1 MLVQAMDEAA
11 QAASTATLDE
21 IDSANEAQYIFDR
34 IYCAERHLAAYLPQL
49 SEVDRWEIARK
60 IGPTCNGEGVVEGV
74 RRWSV
79 EQIREANRDEMTA
92 GFIEKRYARN
102 DTGNGERFAND
113 HWEWFKFLDDRGTW
127 LLWDGKRWRDATK
140 GEMARAAKD
149 TVKRMQA
156 EAVKSDDKEDLAHAL
171 ASFSRNG
178 LTNMVV
184 SASSEK
190 IFNSRVADFDRNPDL
205 LTVENGTIDLRTGV
219 LRSHEREDMITK
231 LTPIMYDPGADCPR
245 WEQFVL
251 EIFDNDVDL
260 ANFVQR
266 AAGYSLT
273 GHTREAA
280 FFILYG
286 TGRNGK
292 GRFVRQFMSLLGDA
306 AKTTSFRTFT
316 NAANN
321 DQSGNTPSLAALAGA
336 RLVSAGEPDQGVRLS
351 ESTIKMLTG
360 EDEIEVC
367 KKHEN
372 PFNYTPLYKI
382 WLHCNYKPEI
392 RGTDEGV
399 WNRPRLIPFNL
410 HFMSEEDALR
420 HASPIDPKQRRE
432 PDREL
437 DAKLDAERAGIL
449 TWAVRGSRIW
459 YDKGLGRS
467 QAVSEATEMYRSDS
481 DRLAGFIEEHLQ
493 RKAGAFASNARIYSV
508 YSSWCARNLV
518 DKRHQMEGVTL
529 SKALIARGFVRDK
542 SAGARGFSDVA
553 IIGDTGMI
561 PST

>member
-1 MLVQAMDEAA
+1 MLLQAMEDAA
-11 QAASTATLDE
+11 QAASTATPDE
-21 IDSANEAQYIFDR
+21 IERGDEAQYIFNR

-49 SEVDRWEIARK
+49 PEADRWEYARK
-60 IGPTCNGEGVVEGV
+60 IGPTCNGEGVVEGA

-79 EQIREANRDEMTA
+79 EQLREASRDEMTA
-92 GFIEKRYARN
+92 GFIEKRYSRN
-102 DTGNGERFAND
+102 DTGNGERFAAD

-140 GEMARAAKD
+140 GEMARAAKE

-156 EAVKSDDKEDLAHAL
+156 EAVKNDDKEDLAHAL
-171 ASFSRNG
+171 ASFSRNS
-178 LTNMVV
+178 LTNMLA
-184 SASSEK
+184 SAASEK

-205 LTVENGTIDLRTGV
+205 LTCENGTIDLRTGV
-219 LRSHEREDMITK
+219 LRPFEREDMITK

-251 EIFDNDVDL
+251 EIFDNDADL
-260 ANFVQR
+260 ASFVQR

-292 GRFVRQFMSLLGDA
+292 GRFVRQLMALLGDA
-306 AKTTSFRTFT
+306 AKTTRFQTFT
-316 NAANN
+316 SANE
-321 DQSGNTPSLAALAGA
+321 QSGNTPSLAALAGA

-382 WLHCNYKPEI
+382 WLHCNYKPDI
-392 RGTDEGV
+392 RGTDEGI

-420 HASPIDPKQRRE
+420 HASPIDPKRRRE

-437 DAKLDAERAGIL
+437 DVKLDAERSGIL

-467 QAVSEATEMYRSDS
+467 EAVSAATEIYRSDS
-481 DRLAGFIEEHLQ
+481 DRLAGFIDECLKREPG
-493 RKAGAFASNARIYSV
+493 KFATNAQIYSA
-508 YSSWCARNLV
+508 YSSWCERNLV
-518 DKRHQMEGVTL
+518 DKRHQLDGATL
-529 SKALIARGFVRDK
+529 SKQLIGRQFVRDK
-542 SAGARGFSDVA
+542 VAGARGFLDVTVQVVA
-553 IIGDTGMI
+553 LFG
-561 PST
+561 